1 MLAGGSAG
9 MTPYGGIWRRSTAR
23 SSGQAEPAPLQD
35 PTNARSLES
44 HLASLR
50 SELEQARQSGNQA
63 KINHLEG
70 ELKDLEAYKAHHPE
84 DSKDPTP
91 LEVYCDL
98 NPQAP
103 ECLVYD
109 D

>member
-1 MLAGGSAG
+1 MEN
-9 MTPYGGIWRRSTAR
+9 I
-23 SSGQAEPAPLQD
+23 D
-35 PTNARSLES
+35 S
-44 HLASLR
+44 HLAKLR
-50 SELEQARQSGNQA
+50 TELDQARQSGDPA
-63 KINHLEG
+63 KINHLET
-70 ELKDLEAYKAHHPE
+70 ELRDLETYQQHHPGE
-84 DSKDPTP
+84 QKDPTP

>member
-1 MLAGGSAG
+1 MGVSAAAALRVG
-9 MTPYGGIWRRSTAR
+9 LVR
-23 SSGQAEPAPLQD
+23 QAPAPLPD
-35 PTNARSLES
+35 PTSTRSLDA

-63 KINHLEG
+63 RANHLAG
-70 ELKDLEAYKAHHPE
+70 ELKDLEAYKAHNPE
-84 DSKDPTP
+84 ASQDPTP
-91 LEVYCDL
+91 REVYCDL

>member
-1 MLAGGSAG
+1 MEN
-9 MTPYGGIWRRSTAR
+9 I
-23 SSGQAEPAPLQD
+23 D
-35 PTNARSLES
+35 S
-44 HLASLR
+44 HLARLR
-50 SELEQARQSGNQA
+50 TELNQAQQSGETA
-63 KINHLEG
+63 RMNHLTQ
-70 ELKDLEAYKAHHPE
+70 ELKDP
-84 DSKDPTP
+84 SP

>member
-1 MLAGGSAG
+1 MGV
-9 MTPYGGIWRRSTAR
+9 
-23 SSGQAEPAPLQD
+23 SGPKTLGVTLVRPIPAPLQD
-35 PTNARSLES
+35 PTSSRSLDAR
-44 HLASLR
+44 LASLR
-50 SELEQARQSGNQA
+50 TDLEQARQHGDQA
-63 KINHLEG
+63 KANHLQG
-70 ELKDLEAYKAHHPE
+70 ELNDLEAYKAHHPE
-84 DSKDPTP
+84 ASQAPTP

>member
-1 MLAGGSAG
+1 MGVSAAGPLRVALVGPA
-9 MTPYGGIWRRSTAR
+9 
-23 SSGQAEPAPLQD
+23 PAPLQE
-35 PTNARSLES
+35 PTSSRSLDA

-50 SELEQARQSGNQA
+50 SDLEQARQSGNQA
-63 KINHLEG
+63 KANHLES
-70 ELKDLEAYKAHHPE
+70 ELKDLEAYKAHNPQA
-84 DSKDPTP
+84 SKDPTP

>member
-1 MLAGGSAG
+1 LQEP
-9 MTPYGGIWRRSTAR
+9 T
-23 SSGQAEPAPLQD
+23 SS
-35 PTNARSLES
+35 RSLDA

-50 SELEQARQSGNQA
+50 SDLEQARQSGNQA
-63 KINHLEG
+63 KANHLES
-70 ELKDLEAYKAHHPE
+70 ELKDLEAYKAHNPE
-84 DSKDPTP
+84 ASKDPTP

>member
-1 MLAGGSAG
+1 MGVSAAEALG
-9 MTPYGGIWRRSTAR
+9 VALVRQA
-23 SSGQAEPAPLQD
+23 SGPLQD
-35 PTNARSLES
+35 PTSSRSLDD

-50 SELEQARQSGNQA
+50 TELEQARHSGNQA
-63 KINHLEG
+63 KANHLQS
-70 ELKDLEAYKAHHPE
+70 ELNDLEAYRAHNPE
-84 DSKDPTP
+84 ASKDPTP

>member
-1 MLAGGSAG
+1 MDS
-9 MTPYGGIWRRSTAR
+9 I
-23 SSGQAEPAPLQD
+23 D
-35 PTNARSLES
+35 S
-44 HLASLR
+44 HLAKLR
-50 SELEQARQSGNQA
+50 AELEQARVNGDTA
-63 KINHLEG
+63 KANHLEG
-70 ELKDLEAYKAHHPE
+70 ELKDLETYQARHP
-84 DSKDPTP
+84 DQHQDPTP

>member
-1 MLAGGSAG
+1 
-9 MTPYGGIWRRSTAR
+9 
-23 SSGQAEPAPLQD
+23 
-35 PTNARSLES
+35 LENIDS
-44 HLASLR
+44 HLAKLR
-50 SELEQARQSGNQA
+50 AELDQARQSGNPA
-63 KINHLEG
+63 RINHLET
-70 ELKDLEAYKAHHPE
+70 ELNNLDTYKQHHPNE
-84 DSKDPTP
+84 QNDPTP

>member
-9 MTPYGGIWRRSTAR
+9 MTPYGGICRRAAAR
-23 SSGQAEPAPLQD
+23 SSGESSIS
-35 PTNARSLES
+35 TVARA
-44 HLASLR
+44 HQQPQPRRPPRRLR
-50 SELEQARQSGNQA
+50 SYLEQARQSGNQA
-63 KINHLEG
+63 KANHLES
-70 ELKDLEAYKAHHPE
+70 ELKNLEAYKAHNPE
-84 DSKDPTP
+84 ASKDPTP

>member
-1 MLAGGSAG
+1 MGV
-9 MTPYGGIWRRSTAR
+9 
-23 SSGQAEPAPLQD
+23 SGPKTLGVTLVRPIPAPLQD
-35 PTNARSLES
+35 PNSSSRSLDA

-50 SELEQARQSGNQA
+50 TDLEQARQSGNQA
-63 KINHLEG
+63 KANHLQS
-70 ELKDLEAYKAHHPE
+70 ELNDLEAYKAHHPE
-84 DSKDPTP
+84 ASQAPTP

>member
-1 MLAGGSAG
+1 ME
-9 MTPYGGIWRRSTAR
+9 TI
-23 SSGQAEPAPLQD
+23 D
-35 PTNARSLES
+35 S
-44 HLASLR
+44 HLAKLKA
-50 SELEQARQSGNQA
+50 ELDQARQTGDSA
-63 KINHLEG
+63 KVNHLET
-70 ELKDLEAYKAHHPE
+70 ELKNLEAYKGHHPGE
-84 DSKDPTP
+84 QKDPTP

>member
-1 MLAGGSAG
+1 ME
-9 MTPYGGIWRRSTAR
+9 TI
-23 SSGQAEPAPLQD
+23 D
-35 PTNARSLES
+35 S
-44 HLASLR
+44 HLARLKA
-50 SELEQARQSGNQA
+50 ELDQARQQGDTSKVNR
-63 KINHLEG
+63 LET
-70 ELKDLEAYKAHHPE
+70 ELNNLRTYQAHHPGE
-84 DSKDPTP
+84 ANDPTP

>member
-1 MLAGGSAG
+1 MGVSAAKALG
-9 MTPYGGIWRRSTAR
+9 VALVRQA
-23 SSGQAEPAPLQD
+23 SGPLQD
-35 PTNARSLES
+35 PTSNRSLDD
-44 HLASLR
+44 HLASLAT
-50 SELEQARQSGNQA
+50 ELAQARQSGNQA
-63 KINHLEG
+63 KANHLQS
-70 ELKDLEAYKAHHPE
+70 ELNDLEAYRAHNPE
-84 DSKDPTP
+84 TSKDPTP

>member
-1 MLAGGSAG
+1 M
-9 MTPYGGIWRRSTAR
+9 PDPNST
-23 SSGQAEPAPLQD
+23 
-35 PTNARSLES
+35 RSLDA

-63 KINHLEG
+63 KANHLEG

-84 DSKDPTP
+84 ASQDPTP

>member
-1 MLAGGSAG
+1 
-9 MTPYGGIWRRSTAR
+9 
-23 SSGQAEPAPLQD
+23 
-35 PTNARSLES
+35 LENIDS
-44 HLASLR
+44 HLAKLR
-50 SELEQARQSGNQA
+50 AELDQARQSGNPA
-63 KINHLEG
+63 RINHLET
-70 ELKDLEAYKAHHPE
+70 ELNNLEAYKQHHPNE
-84 DSKDPTP
+84 QNDPTP

>member
-1 MLAGGSAG
+1 VEN
-9 MTPYGGIWRRSTAR
+9 I
-23 SSGQAEPAPLQD
+23 D
-35 PTNARSLES
+35 S
-44 HLASLR
+44 HLARLR
-50 SELEQARQSGNQA
+50 TELNQAQQSGETA
-63 KINHLEG
+63 RVNHLTQ
-70 ELKDLEAYKAHHPE
+70 ELKDLEAYKQHHPDE
-84 DSKDPTP
+84 QKDPSP

>member
-1 MLAGGSAG
+1 MGVSAAAALRVG
-9 MTPYGGIWRRSTAR
+9 LVR
-23 SSGQAEPAPLQD
+23 QAPAPLPD
-35 PTNARSLES
+35 PNSTRSLDA

-63 KINHLEG
+63 KVNHLEG
-70 ELKDLEAYKAHHPE
+70 ELKDLEAYKAHNPE
-84 DSKDPTP
+84 ASQDPTP